1 MKKLLPTLA
10 MAAAIGTGGYWYFSP
25 YVALHS
31 MKAAAEAKDAD
42 RLNTYVDYPKLRESF
57 KNDLN
62 ARLTESLPSGDNEL
76 AKAGA
81 ALGMM
86 LSRPLVD
93 AMVDTMI
100 QPEFIIRALNEAKAK
115 KGVTEGNADPQGS
128 SAPAEKKDVEWSSER
143 KSADLIVAYG
153 AERGKPEAR
162 VGFVLERSGFADWKL
177 TAIRMPN

>member
-1 MKKLLPTLA
+1 MPAWPRTFRVE
-10 MAAAIGTGGYWYFSP
+10 TTNSQGGG
-25 YVALHS
+25 V
-31 MKAAAEAKDAD
+31 
-42 RLNTYVDYPKLRESF
+42 
-57 KNDLN
+57 
-62 ARLTESLPSGDNEL
+62 
-76 AKAGA
+76 

-100 QPEFIIRALNEAKAK
+100 QPEFIIQALNEAKAE
-115 KGVTEGNADPQGS
+115 KGITVGGSGPQGP

-177 TAIRMPN
+177 TAIRMPS